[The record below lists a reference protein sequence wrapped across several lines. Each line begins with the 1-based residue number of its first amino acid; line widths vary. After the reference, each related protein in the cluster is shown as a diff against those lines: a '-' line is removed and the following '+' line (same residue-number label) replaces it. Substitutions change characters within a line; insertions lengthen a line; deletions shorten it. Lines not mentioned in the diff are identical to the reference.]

1 MTEIRTQE
9 PGTEAFGW
17 ADLREV
23 AREEFWIVAKAFFA
37 PVYGTLLVLSQ
48 LLKLTRQ
55 VDCQPLAPSET
66 AAE

>member
-1 MTEIRTQE
+1 MIEIRPQD
-9 PGTEAFGW
+9 PATEAFEW

-23 AREEFWIVAKAFFA
+23 ARQEFWIVAKAFFA
-37 PVYGTLLVLSQ
+37 PVYGTLLVLRH

-55 VDCQPLAPSET
+55 VDCQALAPSET